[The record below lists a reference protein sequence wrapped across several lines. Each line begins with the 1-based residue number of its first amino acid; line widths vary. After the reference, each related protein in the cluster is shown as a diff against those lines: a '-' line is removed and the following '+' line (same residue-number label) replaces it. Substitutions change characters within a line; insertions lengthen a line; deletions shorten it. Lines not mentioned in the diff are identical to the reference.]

1 MSNLR
6 IVGLIVGIAGL
17 FLTLRI
23 YRGPRWKRSNF
34 FISGFFSV
42 GCIIVSANPDIINTL
57 SGMLSLKIAERGRL
71 IFLLIFSNFFL
82 WFLLLSVKDRLNKT
96 LYQFDQLVRRI
107 SCDEGAVFEKR
118 FKGVKIAVIMPA
130 YNEAEN
136 LRVILGKIPEKIKDK
151 KVCVVV
157 IDDGGEDDSREVVEQ
172 SGHLYLRNKINRG
185 QGAALK
191 VGYDMLIYNN
201 IPYGVTMDSDAQ
213 HLAEDIDK
221 VIKPVLEGE
230 CDLAI
235 GSRVLGEG
243 SKSSAMR
250 NIGILLFSKI
260 IRLITGVKLTDCSS
274 GFKAFDIN
282 KMKKLDLR
290 EEQFQSAEV
299 IIEAVR
305 KGLKIKEVPITIRER
320 KHGKSKKGG
329 DLAYALNFT
338 RTILKTWL
346 KK

>member
-6 IVGLIVGIAGL
+6 IVGLVAGVVGL

-23 YRGPRWKRSNF
+23 YRGSKWKRNNF
-34 FISGFFSV
+34 FISAFFSV
-42 GCIIVSANPDIINTL
+42 CCIIVCVNPDLITTL
-57 SGMLSLKIAERGRL
+57 AGILSLKIAERGRL

-82 WFLLLSVKDRLNKT
+82 WFLFLSVKDRLDKS
-96 LYQFDQLVRRI
+96 LYQFDQLVRRM
-107 SCDEGAVFEKR
+107 SCDEGALLETR
-118 FKGVKIAVIMPA
+118 LKGIEIAVIMPA

-136 LRVILGKIPEKIKDK
+136 LKVILGKIPERIKDK
-151 KVCVVV
+151 KICAVV
-157 IDDGGEDDSREVVEQ
+157 IDDGGEDSSREVVEQ

-185 QGAALK
+185 QGTALK
-191 VGYDMLIYNN
+191 VGYDMLIRNN
-201 IPYGVTMDSDAQ
+201 IRYGVTMDSDGQ
-213 HLAEDIDK
+213 HLAEDIEK
-221 VIKPVLEGE
+221 VVKPVLEGE
-230 CDLAI
+230 YDLVI

-243 SKSSAMR
+243 VKSSVMR
-250 NIGILLFSKI
+250 SVGILVFSKI
-260 IRLITGVKLTDCSS
+260 MSLITGVKLTDCSS
-274 GFKAFDIN
+274 GLKAFDIN

-329 DLAYALNFT
+329 DLSYALNFT
-338 RTILKTWL
+338 KTILKTWL
-346 KK
+346 RK